1 MVIQRVSSP
10 SLIARG
16 PELAALTGALD
27 RAGAGRASTVFVAG
41 DSGVGK
47 SRLLDEFAGHAGERG
62 AHVLAG
68 ECVTLAAGE
77 LPYGAIR
84 AALRPLEAELRA
96 LPEADR
102 AQAAR
107 LLPQLGAP
115 GTSEAGLAATGER
128 LGQAH
133 LFEVLL
139 GVLGRLGQ
147 DEPVVLVVEDI
158 HWADPSTLDFLG
170 FLMANVRRERLL
182 LVCSYRMDE
191 LHGRHPLRPF
201 LARHE
206 RRADATRIEL
216 RPFTVQELEALVVA
230 IREQEPEPG
239 LVARLHER
247 GEGNAFFTEELL
259 AAAGREPAL
268 PAGVRDVLLLRIEQL
283 SPGAQQVLR
292 VAATHGRL
300 VPHRLIAAATDL
312 SEPDLHEALRE
323 AVAHHVLVRRDLET
337 FAFRHALLVEALT
350 ADALPGERAASHLA
364 LAEALERDPALG
376 SRDGRAAAESCR
388 HWLGAH
394 RLTEG
399 LAAAVR
405 AAREAED
412 VYAFSE
418 AAHHWLGVLELWDRL
433 PDPAAVAGM
442 DAVDAHAR
450 AAEAAAFADD
460 GAGALRLVRAA
471 VALVD
476 PVSDP
481 RRAAMLHERLARYL
495 WLFSGDNEGAERE
508 YRKAVELLPPGEPG
522 PELAVA
528 LASLS
533 QILVLRGQTS
543 ESIERGEQAI
553 AMARRTGARGA
564 EALAL
569 NAMGTAAAFLGD
581 RATGIARLRDSLSM
595 SEAMADLDIATR
607 GYVNTAEVLDQD
619 GRIEESIELAMRGAE
634 RVRAYGLRDSSLLL
648 ASEAAIR
655 LAKLGRLD
663 EAAALVADAPEL
675 RPSLAK
681 LNQCAVRTRLHVH
694 RGEADEAERMLRAAE
709 GALPF
714 VPATWLEPIASVRL
728 ELALLRG
735 RPEEAWRIGT
745 EALGPDADEEHVA
758 FVARTH
764 AVTARAGAILAERAR
779 AAGDAARAD
788 ALVAEIDVLAT
799 RFDARLHAAGLHG
812 APPPEALAHRAL
824 VAAERERAAGRA
836 TAALWRAAADRCAAL
851 GLELDRAYAGL
862 RAAECA
868 LLDGD
873 RDAAEGELAAGARAD
888 RRRRRRVAARA
899 VRGPRPARPL
909 HRPARPERG
918 PRRAGRGDRPPDG
931 SHGARARGARAARA
945 GPHEPPDRRA
955 ALHGDEDGQRPRVA
969 DLHQARRRVAR
980 RGGDDGAAARPR
992 GLSRWLRHRSAHPL
1006 DVRAPALDLAS
1017 PPVSSETEET
1027 R

>member
-1 MVIQRVSSP
+1 M
-10 SLIARG
+10 
-16 PELAALTGALD
+16 
-27 RAGAGRASTVFVAG
+27 AG

-47 SRLLDEFAGHAGERG
+47 SRLLDEFAGQAEQHG

-115 GTSEAGLAATGER
+115 GASEAGLAATGER

-139 GVLGRLGQ
+139 GVLGRLGE

-182 LVCSYRMDE
+182 LVCSYRTDE
-191 LHGRHPLRPF
+191 LHSRHPLRAF

-206 RRADATRIEL
+206 RRPDATRIEL
-216 RPFTVQELEALVVA
+216 RPFTVDELGDLVRA
-230 IREQEPEPG
+230 IREQEPEPD

-247 GEGNAFFTEELL
+247 GEGNPFFTEELL
-259 AAAGREPAL
+259 AASGREPTL
-268 PAGVRDVLLLRIEQL
+268 PASVRDVLLLRIEQL
-283 SPGAQQVLR
+283 TPAAQQILR

-312 SEPDLHEALRE
+312 PEPDLHEALRE

-350 ADALPGERAASHLA
+350 ADALPGERSAAHLA
-364 LAEALERDPALG
+364 LAEALERDASLG

-394 RLTEG
+394 RLREG

-405 AAREAED
+405 AAQEAED

-418 AAHHWLGVLELWDRL
+418 AAHHYLRILDLWDQV
-433 PDPAAVAGM
+433 PDPATVAGM
-442 DAVDAHAR
+442 DAVELHGR
-450 AAEAAAFADD
+450 AAEAAAFGDD
-460 GAGALRLVRAA
+460 GASALRLVRAA

-476 PVSDP
+476 PAADP
-481 RRAAMLHERLARYL
+481 RRAAMLRERLARYL
-495 WLFSGDNEGAERE
+495 WLFSGDNEGAQSAYQE
-508 YRKAVELLPPGEPG
+508 AVDLLPLDEPG

-533 QILVLRGQTS
+533 QILVLRGSTT

-569 NAMGTAAAFLGD
+569 NSMGTAAAFLGD
-581 RATGIARLRDSLSM
+581 RATGIAQLRESLAM
-595 SEAMADLDIATR
+595 SEAMNDLDIATR
-607 GYVNTAEVLDQD
+607 GFVNTAEVLDQD
-619 GRIEESIELAMRGAE
+619 GQIEASIELALRGAQQI
-634 RVRAYGLRDSSLLL
+634 RSYGLRDSSLLL
-648 ASEAAIR
+648 EGEAAIR
-655 LAKLGRLD
+655 LFKLGRLD
-663 EAAALVADAPEL
+663 EAAALVTDAEDM

-681 LNQCAVRTRLHVH
+681 LDQCAVSARILVH
-694 RGEADEAERMLRAAE
+694 RGEGDEAERMLRAAE

-714 VPATWLEPIASVRL
+714 IPATWMEPLGSARL
-728 ELALLRG
+728 ELMLLRG
-735 RPEEAWRIGT
+735 RPDEAWRIGSG
-745 EALGPDADEEHVA
+745 ALGTAADGEHVA
-758 FVARTH
+758 FVARIH
-764 AVTARAGAILAERAR
+764 ALTARAGAILAERAR
-779 AAGDAARAD
+779 AAGDTARAD
-788 ALVAEIDVLAT
+788 ALLAELEALAARFDERLAT
-799 RFDARLHAAGLHG
+799 AGRRG
-812 APPPEALAHRAL
+812 APPPESLAQRAL
-824 VAAERERAAGRA
+824 CAAEQARAAGLA
-836 TAALWRAAADRCAAL
+836 TAATWAEAAARCDAL
-851 GLELDRAYAGL
+851 GLVLDRAYAGL
-862 RAAECA
+862 RTAECL

-873 RDAAEGELAAGARAD
+873 RAAAEAELAAGLEQTG
-888 RRRRRRVAARA
+888 VAGAAWLREQLEA
-899 VRGPRPARPL
+899 LA
-909 HRPARPERG
+909 
-918 PRRAGRGDRPPDG
+918 RRARFTGLL
-931 SHGARARGARAARA
+931 SSAA
-945 GPHEPPDRRA
+945 GP
-955 ALHGDEDGQRPRVA
+955 EDG
-969 DLHQARRRVAR
+969 
-980 RGGDDGAAARPR
+980 
-992 GLSRWLRHRSAHPL
+992 
-1006 DVRAPALDLAS
+1006 APAADHRMGLTDRELEVLELLAQGLTNRQIGERLFMATKTAS
-1017 PPVSSETEET
+1017 VHVSRIFTKLGAESRVEAATAAQ
-1027 R
+1027 RLGLVP